1 MTAVTVPKIQ
11 QLLTTQQLLTDVL
24 HRYGSVDAFLVRLRG
39 ALDAPTVELPDAG
52 PYELEPESGGR
63 HRRPDMG

>member
-1 MTAVTVPKIQ
+1 MTAVTVPKAQ

-24 HRYGSVDAFLVRLRG
+24 HRYGSVDAFLNRLRG
-39 ALDAPTVELPDAG
+39 ALDAPTVELPNVSPDD
-52 PYELEPESGGR
+52 LESGGSGR